1 MKVEILDD
9 WKSFIHIVLGMSS
22 PWMPFILPIYII
34 YQLVTALAKNE
45 KREHLL
51 GDILEY
57 LAGAGVSSIA
67 YGMYTSLVG

>member
-1 MKVEILDD
+1 MKIEVLDD

-45 KREHLL
+45 DREHLL
-51 GDILEY
+51 GDIFEY
-57 LAGAGVSSIA
+57 LAGAGASSIA
-67 YGMYTSLVG
+67 YGMYISLVS